1 MVLST
6 RPMAT
11 LIPTTDIESIENY
24 GKKLVAAALDS
35 DRMAL

>member
-1 MVLST
+1 
-6 RPMAT
+6 MAT